1 MFVLNLFQILYS
13 NNKLNMLLISE
24 STNEHL
30 IENYRIYIFLPI
42 ISNTRRTVGTNYTF
56 QELRGIMLF
65 IREQPTN
72 NWK

>member
-42 ISNTRRTVGTNYTF
+42 ISNTRRTVGTNYAF